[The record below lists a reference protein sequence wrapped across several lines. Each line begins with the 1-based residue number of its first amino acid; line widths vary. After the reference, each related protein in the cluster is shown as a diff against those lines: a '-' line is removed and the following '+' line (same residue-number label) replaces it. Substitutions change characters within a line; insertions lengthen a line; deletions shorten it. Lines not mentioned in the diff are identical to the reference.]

1 MKKLNS
7 ILKLSAF
14 ILFVVLM
21 ASCKK
26 DEDPYAGYTAE
37 REAALIKEW
46 VAAMK
51 TEKLDFDSTTTGIY
65 YIRDTTKIGTGLNVK
80 TGDKLTVKYAG
91 MFLNGVVFDSS
102 LSFKYTHKDTNP
114 YKRMI
119 PGWEEGIEFLKK
131 GESATFLIPSAQA
144 YGVDGNKPI
153 IPPYEPLLFI
163 IEVVDIQ

>member
-1 MKKLNS
+1 MKKLNI

-14 ILFVVLM
+14 ILFVVFM

-26 DEDPYAGYTAE
+26 DEDPYAGYTPE
-37 REAALIKEW
+37 REAALIKAW
-46 VAAMK
+46 KASMK
-51 TEKLDFDSTTTGIY
+51 SEKIELDSTTTGIY
-65 YIRDTTKIGTGLNVK
+65 YIRDTTKIGTGPTVV
-80 TGDKLTVKYAG
+80 TGNKLTVKYTG
-91 MFLNGVVFDSS
+91 MFLDGQIFDSS
-102 LSFKYTHKDTNP
+102 SSYKYTHKDTDP

-131 GESATFLIPSAQA
+131 GESAAFLIPSAQA

-153 IPPYEPLLFI
+153 IPPYEPLIFI